1 MTKRIDKIKQKVE
14 AEGEVFVSDLSRL
27 YNVTEETIRRDLEKL
42 KNEGKVIDVIASYDE
57 LCNIDVS
64 DIGVLWAYN
73 STVYEVVYGQITK
86 ITRFNSPQEF
96 INSDLFKETDLVGLE
111 GEELMEAINS
121 SRNHVPVTDE
131 DAITV
136 YQYERVEK

>member
-1 MTKRIDKIKQKVE
+1 M
-14 AEGEVFVSDLSRL
+14 S
-27 YNVTEETIRRDLEKL
+27 
-42 KNEGKVIDVIASYDE
+42 
-57 LCNIDVS
+57 
-64 DIGVLWAYN
+64 YN
-73 STVYEVVYGQITK
+73 STVFEVVYGQITK

-96 INSDLFKETDLVGLE
+96 IYSDLFKETDLVGLE

-136 YQYERVEK
+136 YQYERVEE